1 MSTKTNKHII
11 WSNYNLNLEDW
22 IEDIKE
28 NLKFCGV
35 NISTWTREMFE
46 QEMIDTNNLY
56 LDDERC
62 NLNIPTESD
71 IIIIAK
77 LGLWNAYPT
86 AYKYIPSNRR
96 NISNC
101 LCFETGCGYAEWWV
115 DSHNNLRS
123 KQTHHDGTHQLLYRE
138 FKPDISEKQ
147 KDNFFNKILQRTLT
161 SKDITKYTRSIGK
174 QICEAYGW

>member
-1 MSTKTNKHII
+1 MSTKNNKRII
-11 WSNYNLNLEDW
+11 WSNYDLNLEDW

-28 NLKFCGV
+28 NHKDCE
-35 NISTWTREMFE
+35 IDDSDWTEEMFY
-46 QEMIDTNNLY
+46 QEMIDYNY
-56 LDDERC
+56 MYFGDEKV
-62 NLNIPTESD
+62 NLNIPTEGD

-101 LCFETGCGYAEWWV
+101 LVFEPHCDYAEWWV

-123 KQTHHDGTHQLLYRE
+123 KQTHHDGTYQMLYRE
-138 FKPDISEKQ
+138 FKPNISWKQ

-174 QICEAYGW
+174 QIREVYGW

>member
-1 MSTKTNKHII
+1 MSTKNNKRII
-11 WSNYNLNLEDW
+11 WSNYDLNLEDW

-28 NLKFCGV
+28 NHKDCG
-35 NISTWTREMFE
+35 IDDSDWTEEMFY
-46 QEMIDTNNLY
+46 QEMIDYNFMY
-56 LDDERC
+56 FGDEKL
-62 NLNIPTESD
+62 NLNIQTEGD

-86 AYKYIPSNRR
+86 AYKYIPSNRC

-101 LCFETGCGYAEWWV
+101 LVFEPDCDYAEWWI

-138 FKPDISEKQ
+138 FKPNISEKQ

-161 SKDITKYTRSIGK
+161 SKDITKYTRSLGK
-174 QICEAYGW
+174 QIRDVYGW